1 MHSDGNIIFCLLL
14 IQILRVLLYTITTF
28 NTDFNARIYRPV
40 IITLSCNTDMIIYK
54 NALYKQHLKI
64 ALYASLKGHMHKQN
78 DIQRTSSVVCSL
90 SCFLSSCSV

>member
-14 IQILRVLLYTITTF
+14 IQILRVLFHTITTL

-40 IITLSCNTDMIIYK
+40 IITLSCNIDMTICK

-64 ALYASLKGHMHKQN
+64 ALYANLESYMHKQN
-78 DIQRTSSVVCSL
+78 DIQRISSVVCSL
-90 SCFLSSCSV
+90 SCSLSSCSV